1 MKFDHIDQSIQYG
14 KVKRAKYIYNR
25 LALELGVRED
35 NYHVGTG
42 MGGNNVQLFTLL
54 NIQNEL
60 VNDHDITIEVK
71 DDKVLWG
78 SRWFTNAK
86 FIDIRHEL
94 NIKFPLIKEKH
105 KYPAIAIEVITF
117 YPDAMREGFLKNKK
131 HYPKLAEALAGKPFS
146 FDPNLTSWEMM
157 MAACVLCAELAS
169 DLDKNIHKRIT
180 PIALALDNF
189 PMEVNLVAI
198 RRFIQIDRLVK
209 HNLDEHSDFSKILT
223 TINKTV
229 DR

>member
-1 MKFDHIDQSIQYG
+1 VKFDSIDQSIQYG
-14 KVKRAKYIYNR
+14 KVKRAKSIYNR

-35 NYHVGTG
+35 NRHVGTG
-42 MGGNNVQLFTLL
+42 MGGNNVQLFTLM

-60 VNDHDITIEVK
+60 VNDRDITIEVK

-78 SRWFTNAK
+78 SRWFTKAK

-94 NIKFPLIKEKH
+94 NTKFPLIKEKH
-105 KYPAIAIEVITF
+105 KYPAIALEVLASA
-117 YPDAMREGFLKNKK
+117 PDAMRDGFLKNKK
-131 HYPKLAEALAGKPFS
+131 HYPKLAAALAGKTFS
-146 FDPNLTSWEMM
+146 FDPQLTSWEMM

-169 DLDKNIHKRIT
+169 DLDKGDRKRIK

-198 RRFIQIDRLVK
+198 RRFIQIERLVK
-209 HNLDEHSDFSKILT
+209 HDLDEHPDFSKILT
-223 TINKTV
+223 TINKSV